1 MCESVRCPEL
11 SLVVIN
17 MRSTGKRTWKNIRG
31 QVDGKVTQ
39 YSTILIRLRDD
50 FLARAAVTTEV
61 TVLRI
66 QDHVSNISPNK
77 QGLLDSKV

>member
-1 MCESVRCPEL
+1 VRCPEV

-39 YSTILIRLRDD
+39 YRTILIRLRDD

-66 QDHVSNISPNK
+66 HDHVSSISPNK
-77 QGLLDSKV
+77 QELLDSTM